1 MKRGLRREKK
11 GLWSRVKTWAKKRTD
26 VRTGWPPIRETATS
40 AMSVRSSMGPSGRPR
55 RTVELGEEEEEEEE
69 EEKEDIWKERSK
81 FFFSSKSRER
91 RRIRKA

>member
-1 MKRGLRREKK
+1 MGQ
-11 GLWSRVKTWAKKRTD
+11 KKRTG

-69 EEKEDIWKERSK
+69 EEEKEDIWKERSK
-81 FFFSSKSRER
+81 FFFFSSKSRER